1 MSSTTSNP
9 KSMTSVAAVLQDG
22 ICVVSTASVQESRL
36 RVSGYAVHP
45 NDQPDSLRIRANG
58 VLMEFE
64 RYQPHKA
71 QQSALRVDEVHH
83 FEAIGKDIPGGL
95 IEIRAV
101 FGSRPSAP
109 PVTYYFQPEAHVLPD
124 SSRRVRVH
132 GTEEESSFNLIGCTI
147 AHNIRALA
155 EQYNDK
161 PLSSIGRVL
170 DWGCG
175 CGRVARFLFPE
186 LQEPVGVDIDVNNI
200 QWCRES
206 LPGSFL
212 ATSLDPPLPFPENTF
227 DLIFGISVMTHLGES
242 DQEAWLRELL
252 RISRSGGLIL
262 LSVHGYRSAFL
273 NGAPPELYDT
283 LDRNG
288 FLDAGRDGAL
298 DGHTSDPGRYRG
310 IYQTP
315 DYIRNRWAKYFLVLD
330 VLPGFLASNQDLV
343 VLRKNS

>member
-1 MSSTTSNP
+1 MFSTTSNRR
-9 KSMTSVAAVLQDG
+9 SMTSVATVLQDG
-22 ICVVSTASVQESRL
+22 ICVLNTASVHESRL

-45 NDQPDSLRIRANG
+45 NNQPDSLQIRANG
-58 VLMEFE
+58 VWMEFE

-101 FGSRPSAP
+101 FESRRSAP
-109 PVTYYFQPEAHVLPD
+109 PVTYYFQPEARVLPD
-124 SSRRVRVH
+124 PSRRVRVH

-147 AHNIRALA
+147 AHNIRALV
-155 EQYNDK
+155 EQHNGK

-206 LPGSFL
+206 LAGSFL

-227 DLIFGISVMTHLGES
+227 DLIFGISVMTHLGER
-242 DQEAWLRELL
+242 DQEAWLRELS
-252 RISRSGGLIL
+252 RVSRSGGLIL
-262 LSVHGYRSAFL
+262 LSVNGYRSAFL
-273 NGAPPELYDT
+273 NGVPPKIYAILE
-283 LDRNG
+283 RNG
-288 FLDAGRDGAL
+288 FRDAGRDGAL
-298 DGHTSDPGRYRG
+298 DEHTSDPGRYRT